1 MIDLGV
7 RCISGSRMISCL
19 FGDEAKMEMSMVLR
33 MGIESQGYD

>member
-7 RCISGSRMISCL
+7 RCISGSRMMLCL
-19 FGDEAKMEMSMVLR
+19 FSDEEKMEMSMVLR